1 MAPHS
6 TWSCGHHDCVSG
18 ACPRSL
24 SRCPMDGCFPWRAR
38 GIMCCSLHPCVLQ
51 FRENPLPRQQ
61 CRRAPACSIIRS
73 AHKPDELGSLV
84 AVDYLRYLPRYYC
97 AAGRG
102 SYLGMAVQLPG
113 SVAYGTSREGPPRS
127 SHTIK
132 RQWVSC
138 GSPKYH
144 PITSSSYTGSHRGLH
159 SLACKLAASSLTIAP
174 SQPRVPTRPC
184 PSANCPKNSLLM
196 MK

>member
-1 MAPHS
+1 MIAFRAPAPAPCLAARWMA
-6 TWSCGHHDCVSG
+6 
-18 ACPRSL
+18 A
-24 SRCPMDGCFPWRAR
+24 SRGAR
-38 GIMCCSLHPCVLQ
+38 GASCVAAWILACCSSEKIH
-51 FRENPLPRQQ
+51 PLPRQQ

-84 AVDYLRYLPRYYC
+84 AADYLVVR
-97 AAGRG
+97 RG
-102 SYLGMAVQLPG
+102 GVAMAVQLPG
-113 SVAYGTSREGPPRS
+113 IVAYGTSRKGPLRS
-127 SHTIK
+127 SHNSK

-138 GSPKYH
+138 GSPKSH
-144 PITSSSYTGSHRGLH
+144 PITSSSYTGSHRGLR
-159 SLACKLAASSLTIAP
+159 SLACKLAASLLTLAL